1 MENEAMETIE
11 MLYSMISE
19 ARRMPLAA
27 DKVIVERVAELTD
40 RHGCKMSQI
49 ALAWQWGKGVTAPIV
64 GATKESYLTDAVGAF
79 DVSLTEDEAAYLEEA
94 YVPHPIVGAISRNP
108 PQGVVLPDAKK

>member
-1 MENEAMETIE
+1 MEHQ
-11 MLYSMISE
+11 
-19 ARRMPLAA
+19 
-27 DKVIVERVAELTD
+27 DKVIVERVAELAD

-49 ALAWQWGKGVTAPIV
+49 ALAWQWRKGVTAPIV

-79 DVSLTEDEAAYLEEA
+79 DVALTEDEVAYLEEV

-108 PQGVVLPDAKK
+108 PQGVVLPDAKNRLT

>member
-1 MENEAMETIE
+1 MEHQ
-11 MLYSMISE
+11 
-19 ARRMPLAA
+19 

-49 ALAWQWGKGVTAPIV
+49 ALAWQWRKEVTAPIV

-79 DVSLTEDEAAYLEEA
+79 DVALTEDAVAYLEEA
-94 YVPHPIVGAISRNP
+94 YVPHPIVGAISQNP
-108 PQGVVLPDAKK
+108 PQGVVLPDAKNRLT